1 MSNSDCVLTD
11 INQSVL
17 SITLNRPKA
26 NAFNEEMAKKLQA
39 ALKEAAVNTHIRC
52 VLLTAKGKM
61 FSAGQDVS
69 VAVSAE
75 GFSYRQH
82 LVNTYNPIILQI
94 RKLEKPVV
102 AAING
107 SVAGAALGIILACD
121 IRIAADDSRF
131 VVGFSGIGLSPDSA
145 VSLLLPSIIGLGRAT
160 EYAFT
165 NQPISAQQAFEWGLI
180 NRIVAS
186 DQLHSQATAWAAS
199 IAAGPVNAMG
209 LAKRNFNKSILPNL
223 EQVLDYEAHIQEIA
237 GKSDEHR
244 EGLQAFIE
252 KRTPRFLNV

>member
-11 INQSVL
+11 VNQSVL
-17 SITLNRPKA
+17 TIMLNRPKA
-26 NAFNEEMAKKLQA
+26 NAFNLEMAGKLQA

-52 VLLTAKGKM
+52 VLLAAKGKM

-69 VAVSAE
+69 VAVSTE

-82 LVNTYNPIILQI
+82 LINTYNPIILQI

-107 SVAGAALGIILACD
+107 SVAGAALGIVLACD
-121 IRIAADDSRF
+121 LRIAADDSRF

-165 NQPISAQQAFEWGLI
+165 NQPISAQQALEWGLI
-180 NRIVAS
+180 NRIVSS
-186 DQLHSQATAWAAS
+186 DQLHSQAEAWAAR
-199 IAAGPVNAMG
+199 IAAGPIHAMG
-209 LAKRNFNKSILPNL
+209 LAKRNFNKFILSNL
-223 EQVLDYEAHIQEIA
+223 EQVLDYEAHNQEIA
-237 GKSDEHR
+237 GKSAEHR

-252 KRTPRFLNV
+252 KRTARFSDI